1 MTDGMRTSEFW
12 LTLAAIVAA
21 TAGLLLGKIDADLWA
36 VVVTGGSGAYAISRG
51 ITKRGSARDGER
63 AHF

>member
-12 LTLAAIVAA
+12 LTLAAIAAA

-51 ITKRGSARDGER
+51 ITKRGAGAADSRER
-63 AHF
+63 V